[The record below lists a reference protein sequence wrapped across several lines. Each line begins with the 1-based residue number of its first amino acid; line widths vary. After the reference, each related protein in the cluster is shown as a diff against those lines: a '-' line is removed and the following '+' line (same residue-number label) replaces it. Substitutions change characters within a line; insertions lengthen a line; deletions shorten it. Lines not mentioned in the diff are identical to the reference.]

1 MKFDT
6 HLKNVRLGGLGS
18 TIDECFSN
26 RLIVQGFIEILQ
38 VFFLLGLFF

>member
-6 HLKNVRLGGLGS
+6 HLKNVRLDGLGS
-18 TIDECFSN
+18 IIDECFSN
-26 RLIVQGFIEILQ
+26 RLIVQGFIETLQ